1 MIFDIVSKA
10 KDNNKGN
17 PFDED
22 MSEVDIFSLWTAKN
36 VNSLTQKDEEKSDSM
51 LPKSLRENNVCVF
64 KNTTHQFNGV
74 K

>member
-22 MSEVDIFSLWTAKN
+22 MSEVDIFSL
-36 VNSLTQKDEEKSDSM
+36 
-51 LPKSLRENNVCVF
+51 
-64 KNTTHQFNGV
+64 
-74 K
+74 